1 MAYALNI
8 SLSESERKE
17 AADMTACRWRL
28 AIARQRLCS
37 VGLLTIAVAV
47 ERGEGGDAPSG
58 PPPSHIS
65 SGSGQSDGHLSLQR
79 QTYVHH
85 IPTQTS
91 STLKTGKEIGR
102 QVLSVAVMSKRY
114 SSVRG
119 SGLYRRAGPQTCK
132 THNTWHAQK
141 NWENAKTRFR
151 PMRAERL
158 GH

>member
-1 MAYALNI
+1 
-8 SLSESERKE
+8 
-17 AADMTACRWRL
+17 MTACRWRL

-58 PPPSHIS
+58 PPPITHS
-65 SGSGQSDGHLSLQR
+65 SGSGQSDGHLSPQR
-79 QTYVHH
+79 QTYVHY

-114 SSVRG
+114 SSVHG
-119 SGLYRRAGPQTCK
+119 SGL
-132 THNTWHAQK
+132 
-141 NWENAKTRFR
+141 
-151 PMRAERL
+151 
-158 GH
+158 